1 MGSSPSSSL
10 SPPASL
16 LAGGVGGQAAGTG
29 LARPQYM
36 LCSTQP
42 ISTAATGQ
50 NTHRASHRGNILQ
63 TGTEQQLIAITQITF
78 WSRLPPCPS
87 SAVSTDAP
95 VTSCSRSSPS
105 LGSLIVLSRRP

>member
-1 MGSSPSSSL
+1 MGSSSSSSL
-10 SPPASL
+10 SPSASL
-16 LAGGVGGQAAGTG
+16 LAGRVGGQAAGTG

-42 ISTAATGQ
+42 ISTAAAAKT
-50 NTHRASHRGNILQ
+50 RRGDTLQ
-63 TGTEQQLIAITQITF
+63 TGTEHQLIGPMQTTLWARFT
-78 WSRLPPCPS
+78 PCPS
-87 SAVSTDAP
+87 SVVSTDAP